1 MHGTTMKNKEFL
13 LKIYE
18 NSGTYKDIFSVKFYL
33 ITTMQLI
40 YLDELCQ
47 IN

>member
-18 NSGTYKDIFSVKFYL
+18 NSGTYKDIYNVKFYL
-33 ITTMQLI
+33 ITILQLI
-40 YLDELCQ
+40 YSDEWCQ

>member
-1 MHGTTMKNKEFL
+1 MHGTTMKNKKFL

-18 NSGTYKDIFSVKFYL
+18 NSGTYKDIFNIKIYL

-40 YLDELCQ
+40 YSD
-47 IN
+47 